1 VDPELARWAAA
12 RAPDLLARAEAEA
25 VAEIKRALTEA
36 VLARR
41 DEPPSPPRRPPTAS
55 RPEPSAPR
63 AAPSA
68 PSPSGEGLW
77 AYCVTSRESELPEGH
92 PGVHPAG
99 AARRLEHGRLA
110 ALVSSVPL
118 AEFGE
123 ESLRENLNDLGW
135 LESVARAHEAA
146 LEAALSTSTIVPLRL
161 CTIYQ
166 DERGVQRMLETEG
179 SSFEAALDLLAGRQE
194 WGVKLL
200 VDRAE
205 LERVVR
211 AGNAE
216 VAELER
222 ELSSS
227 SGGGAYM
234 MGRRVE
240 RQVREAADR
249 ALGELAED
257 VHARL
262 QDWADG
268 AVLNA
273 PQNRDLSGHQG
284 EMILNGA
291 YLVEVEKVDGFRDL
305 VAELQ
310 ERHRGWGAQLELAG
324 PWPPYNFVPGGTPAA
339 DPLR

>member
-36 VLARR
+36 VVVRR
-41 DEPPSPPRRPPTAS
+41 IDSPPAS
-55 RPEPSAPR
+55 RPKPSVPR
-63 AAPSA
+63 ARPPAPA
-68 PSPSGEGLW
+68 PPPSGDGLW
-77 AYCVTSRESELPEGH
+77 AYCVASRESELPAGH

-99 AARRLEHGRLA
+99 GTRRLERGRLT

-123 ESLRENLNDLGW
+123 EALRENLNDLGW
-135 LESVARAHEAA
+135 LERVARAHEAA
-146 LEAALSTSTIVPLRL
+146 LEAALSTATIVPLRL
-161 CTIYQ
+161 CTIYR
-166 DERGVQRMLETEG
+166 DERGVQRMLETEASG
-179 SSFEAALDLLAGRQE
+179 FEAALDLLAGRQE

-200 VDRAE
+200 VDRVE

-216 VAELER
+216 VAEMER
-222 ELSSS
+222 ELASS

-305 VAELQ
+305 VAELH
-310 ERHRGWGAQLELAG
+310 ERHRGLGAQLELAG
-324 PWPPYNFVPGGTPAA
+324 PWPPYNFVPGAAPAA
-339 DPLR
+339 DALR